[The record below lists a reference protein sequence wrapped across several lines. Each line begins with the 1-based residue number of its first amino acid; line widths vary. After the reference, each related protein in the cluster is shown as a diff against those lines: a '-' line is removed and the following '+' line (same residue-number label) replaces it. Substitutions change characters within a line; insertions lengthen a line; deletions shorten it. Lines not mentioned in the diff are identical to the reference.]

1 MVSYA
6 RMTKL
11 APQILFALLLL
22 LSQTALVSHDVEHL
36 GNAHSELCAVYVSQD
51 QSADGPAICSETTT
65 HSFQQ
70 CLAIGIN
77 HIVEPALNSAY
88 ASRAPPNTV
97 FSS

>member
-1 MVSYA
+1 MLSYA

-22 LSQTALVSHDVEHL
+22 LSQTALVSHDVDHL
-36 GNAHSELCAVYVSQD
+36 GNAHNELCTVYVSQD

-65 HSFQQ
+65 HSFEQDFT
-70 CLAIGIN
+70 LGFN
-77 HIVEPALNSAY
+77 YPVKPVLNSAY
-88 ASRAPPNTV
+88 ASRAPPNTI